1 MLPFMRYI
9 VLAGVLT
16 YTLFPIYRYILQRT
30 QWPGISAGFAVL
42 LALLVMILPTVYL
55 VSELVD
61 QVRGAYSTFQ
71 ADSLRQVSNYL
82 SGLTNGRVDF
92 ELMLESTFDQLRQ
105 SIVGLAPN
113 SIVGSISELMLGL
126 FIMFFVMFYGF
137 REGQGF
143 IRKIKDL
150 LPLES
155 GLKDSLFE
163 ELRTVTQAVLYGQVL
178 TAVIQGG
185 LGGLGLLVLGVP
197 NALFW
202 GAMMMITAFVPVLG
216 TPLIWVPAGVGLI
229 MDGAITRGALLLAY
243 GVIVVMNIDN
253 FLRPRL
259 VSERAKVHPVLIL
272 IGVLGGLRVFGFIG
286 MLVGPLIL
294 ALLVALIKFY
304 EQNYMRRKQ
313 QNVA

>member
-1 MLPFMRYI
+1 M
-9 VLAGVLT
+9 
-16 YTLFPIYRYILQRT
+16 
-30 QWPGISAGFAVL
+30 
-42 LALLVMILPTVYL
+42 
-55 VSELVD
+55 
-61 QVRGAYSTFQ
+61 
-71 ADSLRQVSNYL
+71 
-82 SGLTNGRVDF
+82 
-92 ELMLESTFDQLRQ
+92 
-105 SIVGLAPN
+105 
-113 SIVGSISELMLGL
+113 
-126 FIMFFVMFYGF
+126 
-137 REGQGF
+137 
-143 IRKIKDL
+143 
-150 LPLES
+150 
-155 GLKDSLFE
+155 
-163 ELRTVTQAVLYGQVL
+163 RTVTQAVLYGQVL
-178 TAVIQGG
+178 TAVIQGA